1 MTGMTDKQVTAGQ
14 NGRAALSALAAVAA
28 LVLLAGV
35 ALTVRG
41 SDPAREPTFVSQP
54 RAVTLTLVD
63 GQTSTPTGRTRVPA
77 GATVR
82 TAPGGSAVLTTA
94 DREVL
99 LGSDTAVTV
108 VDGERQRLGQGLV
121 MVDARRA
128 DALALEA
135 GAGTVTSPRGAVIRV
150 ERGLLLRV
158 ASFRGDAEVQAAGR
172 KASSTVTALHQV
184 QVPYGGLPGRVTA
197 LALTRDGWERRF
209 AQGLVSRD
217 VDLNGLAAGLAA
229 DDRARSAVAV
239 PAAFLTGDPVGAG
252 ELALS
257 FLVARAT
264 GQDEQKVFAQVRSL
278 RDEGGSWGVVA
289 ELVGAS
295 AVRVSGALDAL
306 PEVPLG
312 TVLAGP
318 DPVVAP
324 AVTAA
329 PVGGGST
336 PRPRPTGGVA
346 SPRPSATPAPSATP
360 GPLAPVTE
368 PLQSVIDAVVSALP
382 TPVQSLVP
390 APLRTPTSLL
400 PPLPPL
406 PPLLP

>member
-1 MTGMTDKQVTAGQ
+1 MTGMTDRAGQ
-14 NGRAALSALAAVAA
+14 NGRTALSVLAAVAA

-41 SDPAREPTFVSQP
+41 SDPAREPTFVSQA
-54 RAVTLTLVD
+54 RAVTLTLPD
-63 GQTSTPTGRTRVPA
+63 GQTSTPSGRTRVPA

-82 TAPGGSAVLTTA
+82 TAAGGSAVLTTA

-108 VDGERQRLGQGLV
+108 VDGERQQLAQGLV
-121 MVDARRA
+121 MIDARSA
-128 DALALEA
+128 DALRLEA
-135 GAGTVTSPRGAVIRV
+135 GAGTVTSPRGAVVRV

-158 ASFRGDAEVQAAGR
+158 ASFRGGAEVQAAGR

-229 DDRARSAVAV
+229 DDRARASVAV
-239 PAAFLTGDPVGAG
+239 PALLMTGDPVGAG

-257 FLVARAT
+257 YLVARAT
-264 GQDEQKVFAQVRSL
+264 GQDEQKIFAQVRSL

-295 AVRVSGALDAL
+295 VVRVSGVLDVL
-306 PEVPLG
+306 PEAPTGPL
-312 TVLAGP
+312 LAGP
-318 DPVVAP
+318 DRVVP

-329 PVGGGST
+329 PVVGGAT
-336 PRPRPTGGVA
+336 PRPRPTGGTA
-346 SPRPSATPAPSATP
+346 SPRPTATPAPSSTP
-360 GPLAPVTE
+360 GPLAPVTD

-382 TPVQSLVP
+382 APVASLVP
-390 APLRTPTSLL
+390 APLRTPVSLL

-406 PPLLP
+406 LP